1 MMHWMSLEAFN
12 SLHKLYIFCV
22 LIIAES
28 SMEIWSVKYK
38 SHSVAMVADH
48 DGSIVVD
55 SLFIV
60 APIVYGGFV
69 LCSCFVMQC

>member
-1 MMHWMSLEAFN
+1 M
-12 SLHKLYIFCV
+12 
-22 LIIAES
+22 
-28 SMEIWSVKYK
+28 IWSVKYILNQ
-38 SHSVAMVADH
+38 SVAMAA

-69 LCSCFVMQC
+69 LHPCFVMQC